1 MTPVVPF
8 FRAWLWLAVAPPAV
22 SAAGWQAL
30 FFVTND
36 CPISNQYAR
45 EIRRICEDYAE
56 KGLRCE
62 LIYVNPRLSLEAA
75 RGHAAEFGHA
85 GYTVSVDPRQQRA
98 RQSGVTV
105 TPEVAVLDA
114 RRSALPRPHRRPVCL
129 VGQASPPCHRPHPAQ
144 RHRRSARRPQSRPDR
159 HSPDRL
165 SPAGHASPLRAYR
178 GKTVGAVSH
187 GPERQRD
194 RDAIQMNSLLRYWG
208 ASAYGASRRAA
219 NS

>member
-1 MTPVVPF
+1 VTPVVPF

-22 SAAGWQAL
+22 SAAGWHAL

-114 RRSALPRPHRRPVCL
+114 AGALRYRGRIDDLYVSWGKPRRLVTDRTLRNAIDALLAGR
-129 VGQASPPCHRPHPAQ
+129 SPAQ
-144 RHRRSARRPQSRPDR
+144 TVTRPIGCYLPGT
-159 HSPDRL
+159 
-165 SPAGHASPLRAYR
+165 PAP
-178 GKTVGAVSH
+178 
-187 GPERQRD
+187 
-194 RDAIQMNSLLRYWG
+194 
-208 ASAYGASRRAA
+208 
-219 NS
+219 